1 MKTFNLNRKV
11 YKDSKK
17 KDHQQM
23 NDFITAVY
31 KQGFDDGL
39 KSASINYEA
48 LKEVLL
54 SIKGIGPL
62 KVEAVINK
70 IKEIFNQEG
79 RNAFNDAEY
88 NYREY
93 CKGHWSD
100 DIDDVLEDY
109 RELFRFVRDIKDVIE
124 SEV

>member
-1 MKTFNLNRKV
+1 MK
-11 YKDSKK
+11 
-17 KDHQQM
+17 
-23 NDFITAVY
+23 
-31 KQGFDDGL
+31 
-39 KSASINYEA
+39 
-48 LKEVLL
+48 
-54 SIKGIGPL
+54 
-62 KVEAVINK
+62 INK

-100 DIDDVLEDY
+100 NIYDVLEDY
-109 RELFRFVRDIKDVIE
+109 KELFRFVNHIKDVID